1 MKRTHRRRKWVQ
13 TRFHL
18 GLVALLV
25 TSVLTALGLT
35 LTGARLAGWRATTVV
50 SGSMAPAIDAGD
62 VVLAARAA
70 PGDLEPGRVVVF
82 RDPAGAGLVTHRL
95 ESRNGD
101 GTWTTKGDANR
112 RADSTPLV
120 PSAIVG
126 VGRAVVPAVG
136 QPVAWRRTGRAVWA
150 AAALLL
156 FALFAW
162 ASRFALLERFDPWR
176 RIPTSYLVDGRWVLP
191 VIEPAPTLLPRLRR
205 RRAP

>member
-25 TSVLTALGLT
+25 TSMVTALGLT
-35 LTGARLAGWRATTVV
+35 LTGAQLAGWRATTVV
-50 SGSMAPAIDAGD
+50 SGSMAPAIAPGD
-62 VVLAARAA
+62 VVLAARPS

-82 RDPAGAGLVTHRL
+82 HDPAGEGLVTHRL
-95 ESRNGD
+95 ESSNGD

-112 RADSTPLV
+112 RADSTPLL

-126 VGRAVVPAVG
+126 VGRAVVPVVG
-136 QPVAWRRTGRAVWA
+136 QPVAWQRAGREAWTVV
-150 AAALLL
+150 ALLVFTVL
-156 FALFAW
+156 AW

-176 RIPTSYLVDGRWVLP
+176 RVPTSFLVDGRWVLP
-191 VIEPAPTLLPRLRR
+191 EVAPPPRLLPRLPRR
-205 RRAP
+205 PAR